1 MCIPI
6 TDEKVQC
13 VGSMEYGVRV
23 RVLGMHPSA
32 TPTDRIIEL
41 NKTMAKQNLGDESR
55 WEERLKLT
63 RLTEPEQVAD
73 TMLFF
78 ASGRAN
84 HLSGGMLNLGTS

>member
-1 MCIPI
+1 M
-6 TDEKVQC
+6 
-13 VGSMEYGVRV
+13 GSIEYGERA

>member
-1 MCIPI
+1 
-6 TDEKVQC
+6 
-13 VGSMEYGVRV
+13 MEYGERV

-63 RLTEPEQVAD
+63 RLTEPEPEQVAD
-73 TMLFF
+73 TKLFF